1 MEGVAAEA
9 TPPAEDGG
17 HPRCE
22 SPELAASAQLRPPH
36 QGGDASDA
44 TESADS
50 GSEEDPPSGTWG
62 RRRSS
67 SSSVHSGEDV
77 DADTLE
83 TRQFMEAYVEKVFHG
98 T

>member
-17 HPRCE
+17 QARCL
-22 SPELAASAQLRPPH
+22 SPELAASAQLCRPH
-36 QGGDASDA
+36 GDGDVSDA
-44 TESADS
+44 TQSVDS
-50 GSEEDPPSGTWG
+50 GDEEDPPPGSWE

-67 SSSVHSGEDV
+67 SSSVHSNEDM

-83 TRQFMEAYVEKVFHG
+83 TKQFMEAYVEKVFHG
-98 T
+98 R